1 MPEVDPLEE
10 REGGEAEAESASLRR
25 HLDPAGVPSPDLWRQ
40 AIEDFNDMEVEA
52 SGLWQELGP
61 SPLEELQVPP
71 IHVSGTVTDIAVDP
85 SGTADDQIYIATI
98 GGGIWQ

>member
-61 SPLEELQVPP
+61 SPLGAQVSPMP
-71 IHVSGTVTDIAVDP
+71 LSGTVTDIAVDP
-85 SGTADDQIYIATI
+85 SGTADDKIYIATS
-98 GGGIWQ
+98 GGGICS